1 MALKKKPVTGMKDML
16 PREMEIRDYLI
27 GLIKETYKTYG
38 FCSIETP
45 CVEHI
50 ENLCSK
56 QGGDNEKLI
65 FKILKRGE
73 KLKIDTAKEENDL
86 VDGGLRYDLTVPLAR
101 YYANHSN
108 ELPAPFKALQIGNV
122 WRADRPQKGR
132 FRQFMQCDIDILG
145 EPGNLAE
152 IELILATTA
161 MLGKL
166 SFQNFTVCIND
177 RNILKAM
184 AAYSGFREDDYD
196 EVFIIL
202 DKMDKIGAEG
212 VAKELEEMGYV
223 KENVE
228 TYLQLFKDVAPDVTG
243 IRFLKEK
250 LGDCLSEETA
260 DSMEMIIS
268 SVETAKECEF
278 NIKFDPTLVRGQSY
292 YTGTI
297 FEVTMDDF
305 GGSVA
310 GGGRYDKMIGKFTGQ
325 DTPACG
331 FSIGFERI
339 VMLLLENGYEVP
351 TVKEKKAYLL
361 EKKMTKEGLLKVMS
375 LAKADR
381 QAGKQVLAVD
391 KDQELVQEI
400 ADYVTYAARADVTDS
415 RVFESL
421 GISNMDVV
429 IIGISEDMESSILA
443 TLQAKEA
450 GVPLVIAKGMNQMHA
465 KILKKIGADRVVMAE
480 IETGIRLG
488 KNLISGG
495 FQDFFMLS
503 DSFSMVELAVPDSW
517 INHNLEEL
525 NLRKKYEINVI
536 AIKKGETICVN
547 IHPEENLCMGE
558 ILILA
563 GENKALA
570 KLMKKYK
577 EGDI

>member
-184 AAYSGFREDDYD
+184 AAYSGFREEDYD

-212 VAKELEEMGYV
+212 VAKELEEMGYA

-228 TYLQLFKDVAPDVTG
+228 TYLQLFQDVAPDVTG

-250 LGDCLSEETA
+250 LGDCLSGETA
-260 DSMEMIIS
+260 DSMEMII
-268 SVETAKECEF
+268 
-278 NIKFDPTLVRGQSY
+278 
-292 YTGTI
+292 
-297 FEVTMDDF
+297 
-305 GGSVA
+305 
-310 GGGRYDKMIGKFTGQ
+310 
-325 DTPACG
+325 PAL
-331 FSIGFERI
+331 R
-339 VMLLLENGYEVP
+339 
-351 TVKEKKAYLL
+351 
-361 EKKMTKEGLLKVMS
+361 
-375 LAKADR
+375 
-381 QAGKQVLAVD
+381 
-391 KDQELVQEI
+391 
-400 ADYVTYAARADVTDS
+400 
-415 RVFESL
+415 
-421 GISNMDVV
+421 
-429 IIGISEDMESSILA
+429 
-443 TLQAKEA
+443 LQRNA
-450 GVPLVIAKGMNQMHA
+450 
-465 KILKKIGADRVVMAE
+465 
-480 IETGIRLG
+480 
-488 KNLISGG
+488 NLISNSTRH
-495 FQDFFMLS
+495 L
-503 DSFSMVELAVPDSW
+503 
-517 INHNLEEL
+517 
-525 NLRKKYEINVI
+525 
-536 AIKKGETICVN
+536 
-547 IHPEENLCMGE
+547 
-558 ILILA
+558 
-563 GENKALA
+563 
-570 KLMKKYK
+570 
-577 EGDI
+577 

>member
-1 MALKKKPVTGMKDML
+1 MVSIPKGMRDFSTVEMARRNYIFNT
-16 PREMEIRDYLI
+16 
-27 GLIKETYKTYG
+27 IKSVFSLYG
-38 FCSIETP
+38 FRQIETP
-45 CVEHI
+45 AM
-50 ENLCSK
+50 ENMSTLMGK
-56 QGGDNEKLI
+56 YGEEGDKLLFRI
-65 FKILKRGE
+65 QNSGE
-73 KLKIDTAKEENDL
+73 KANTPPEK
-86 VDGGLRYDLTVPLAR
+86 GLRYDLTVPLSR
-101 YYANHSN
+101 YYSNNAN
-108 ELPAPFKALQIGNV
+108 ELPAPFKALQMGNV
-122 WRADRPQKGR
+122 WRADRPQRGR
-132 FRQFMQCDIDILG
+132 YRQFMQCDIDILG
-145 EPGNLAE
+145 ESGNLAE

-381 QAGKQVLAVD
+381 QAGKQVLIVNMKKNKKFQKEQLTEDGYTEIVD
-391 KDQELVQEI
+391 CY
-400 ADYVTYAARADVTDS
+400 ADSV
-415 RVFESL
+415 
-421 GISNMDVV
+421 
-429 IIGISEDMESSILA
+429 
-443 TLQAKEA
+443 
-450 GVPLVIAKGMNQMHA
+450 
-465 KILKKIGADRVVMAE
+465 
-480 IETGIRLG
+480 
-488 KNLISGG
+488 
-495 FQDFFMLS
+495 
-503 DSFSMVELAVPDSW
+503 
-517 INHNLEEL
+517 
-525 NLRKKYEINVI
+525 
-536 AIKKGETICVN
+536 
-547 IHPEENLCMGE
+547 ENL
-558 ILILA
+558 
-563 GENKALA
+563 
-570 KLMKKYK
+570 
-577 EGDI
+577 